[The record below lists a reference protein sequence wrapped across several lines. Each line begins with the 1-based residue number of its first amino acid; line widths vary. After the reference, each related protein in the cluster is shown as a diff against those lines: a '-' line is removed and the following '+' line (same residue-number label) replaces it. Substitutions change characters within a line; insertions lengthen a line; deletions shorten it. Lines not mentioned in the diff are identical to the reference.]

1 MPPRPTPLLLAIP
14 LAIIGGLG
22 LDVAFP
28 DRGVW
33 PLAYAAVGL
42 LYIALRG
49 HRARAAFVLGSLWG
63 IGFFVPHLSWAG
75 FAAGDLPWFALA
87 TAEGLLV
94 GVSCA
99 ALAWTTRIPA
109 VAHREA
115 LRVIAFALALTAGE
129 VLRSSWPFGGFPWG
143 RLAFS
148 QADSPL
154 GRFAWLGG
162 TVLVSFLVALVGA
175 LVAVALL
182 SLVRLHLGRAGGAV
196 VVAFV
201 LVAGGLFVP
210 LTSQPENGRLALGAV
225 QGNVAEPGLRAFAT
239 RYQVLGFHADGTR
252 ALLDTVEPGELDLVV
267 WPENASDV
275 DPRKDQTAWD
285 VIDQAARDVD
295 APVLVGSQQ
304 YVDGGRYNQ
313 SLLWQPG
320 EGIVAL
326 YAKQRPAPFGEYIPM
341 RSFFSRFSD
350 MTDLVT
356 TDMLPGEEIGTI
368 ALESPRLGR
377 TVVLGDVICFEVA
390 YDDIVRSA
398 VAGGAEILLVQ
409 TNNSNFGYSAESTQQ
424 LAMSRIR
431 AIESGRATIQIST
444 VGVSGV
450 IDATG
455 RVQQRTGLFEPAQLV
470 ASVPLRTTLT
480 PATRLGTLPAQVAA
494 AVASATTVA
503 GMIVA
508 VSARR
513 SRRKS

>member
-1 MPPRPTPLLLAIP
+1 MLPRPTPLLLALP
-14 LAIIGGLG
+14 LAVVGGLG

-33 PLAYAAVGL
+33 PLAYVAVGL
-42 LYIALRG
+42 LFLALRG
-49 HRARAAFVLGSLWG
+49 HRARAAFVIGSVWG
-63 IGFFVPHLSWAG
+63 VAFFVPHLSWAG

-99 ALAWTTRIPA
+99 AFAWAARIPVIA
-109 VAHREA
+109 RREA
-115 LRVIAFALALTAGE
+115 LSAVTFAFALTAGE

-143 RLAFS
+143 RIAFS

-154 GRFAWLGG
+154 GRYAWLGG

-175 LVAVALL
+175 LVAIAVL

-196 VVAFV
+196 IVAFV

-210 LTSQPENGRLALGAV
+210 LTTQPEGGRLALGAV

-252 ALLDTVEPGELDLVV
+252 ALLDLVEPGELDLVV

-275 DPRKDQTAWD
+275 DPRKDQQARD
-285 VIDQAARDVD
+285 VIDQAAHDVA
-295 APVLVGSQQ
+295 APLLVGSQQ
-304 YVDGGRYNQ
+304 YVENGRYNQ

-320 EGIVAL
+320 VGIVDL
-326 YAKQRPAPFGEYIPM
+326 YAKQRPAPFSEYIPM

-356 TDMLPGEEIGTI
+356 TDMLPGKEIGTLP
-368 ALESPRLGR
+368 LESPRLGR
-377 TVVLGDVICFEVA
+377 TVVLGSVICFEVA
-390 YDDIVRSA
+390 YDDVVRDA
-398 VAGGAEILLVQ
+398 VAGGAEVLLVQ

-424 LAMSRIR
+424 LAMSRMR
-431 AIESGRATIQIST
+431 AIESGRSTIQIST

-455 RVQQRTGLFEPAQLV
+455 RVQQRTRLFEPAQLV
-470 ASVPLRTTLT
+470 ASVPLRSTLT
-480 PATRLGTLPAQVAA
+480 PATRAGAVPAWVAV

-508 VSARR
+508 VSARKG
-513 SRRKS
+513 RRKS